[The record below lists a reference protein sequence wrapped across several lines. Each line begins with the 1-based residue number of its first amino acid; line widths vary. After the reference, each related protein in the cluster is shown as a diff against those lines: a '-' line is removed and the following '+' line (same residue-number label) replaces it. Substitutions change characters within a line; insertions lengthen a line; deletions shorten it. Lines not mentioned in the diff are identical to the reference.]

1 MSGPGGAGREIMWQ
15 GKYITAVRNGRWEYV
30 ERAGRI
36 TAVVILAEYE
46 GCVLLVEQER
56 AAIGRRCLELPAGLI
71 GDSGPDDGVE
81 AAARRELLEETG
93 FAAERIEP
101 LGDYYS
107 SPGMLAES
115 FTLVRAHGLS
125 RVGEGGGVDGE
136 EIVTHL
142 VPREELTAFVAGR
155 RAAGV
160 GVDSKV
166 LFAFG
171 ASPLA

>member
-1 MSGPGGAGREIMWQ
+1 MSPDGARGREVMWQ

-36 TAVVILAEYE
+36 TAVVILAEYD
-46 GCVLLVEQER
+46 GCVLLVEQPR
-56 AAIGRRCLELPAGLI
+56 AAIGRLCLELPAGLI

-81 AAARRELLEETG
+81 AAAQRELEEETG
-93 FAAERIEP
+93 FVAERIEP

-115 FTLVRAHGLS
+115 FTLVRAHGLR
-125 RVGEGGGVDGE
+125 RVGKGGGVDGE

-142 VPREELTAFVAGR
+142 VPREQLRAFVAAR
-155 RAAGV
+155 RAEGI

-166 LFAFG
+166 LFAMG
-171 ASPLA
+171 ASPFA